1 MEFWYHCSLNSEAL
15 YVNNFAQ
22 HFRKLVFNYMMLDWM
37 LELRF
42 FQFVICLTIYTGEKS
57 NMLP

>member
-42 FQFVICLTIYTGEKS
+42 FQFVIWLTIYTGEKS